1 MKMLWQMGILAATLQ
16 LLGCSSEGQI
26 KVGDK
31 IPSFTLQDQDGKDF
45 NIDTVIGKYPLVIYF
60 YPKDETSGCT
70 KEACTFRDAYDAFH
84 QYGAKVIGISG
95 DDVNSHQ
102 EFAQHHQLNFT
113 LLADPGNKVRK
124 LFGVPK
130 TMMIPGRVTYIVDK
144 HGVVVHTFNSLTK
157 AEQHVAESLDALK
170 KMDDH

>member
-1 MKMLWQMGILAATLQ
+1 MAILQ
-16 LLGCSSEGQI
+16 LFGSRSYSQEI

-31 IPSFTLQDQDGKDF
+31 VPNFTLQDQEGKSF
-45 NIDTVIGKYPLVIYF
+45 SIDTVIGKYPLVIYF

-70 KEACTFRDAYDAFH
+70 KEACSFRDAYESFN

-95 DDVNSHQ
+95 DNVKSHQ
-102 EFAQHHQLNFT
+102 QFASHHQLNFT
-113 LLADPGNKVRK
+113 LLSDPGNKVRK

-144 HGVVVHTFNSLTK
+144 NGVVVHTFNSMTK
-157 AEQHVAESLDALK
+157 ADQHVEESLAALK
-170 KMDDH
+170 KMQ